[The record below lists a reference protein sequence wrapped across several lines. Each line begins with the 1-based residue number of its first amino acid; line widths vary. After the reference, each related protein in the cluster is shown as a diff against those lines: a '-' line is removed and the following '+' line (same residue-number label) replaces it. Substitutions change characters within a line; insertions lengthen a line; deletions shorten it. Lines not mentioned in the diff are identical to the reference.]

1 MTRIQVLDYGFGNV
15 RSMVHALS
23 QLGVDAQI
31 SADPDLA
38 MKADGLVI
46 PGVGAYGACMAGLRA
61 VGGDRIILDRLAQG
75 LPVLGVCI
83 GLQVMFQSGDEDGRS
98 EPGLGLIPGRV
109 TKLDADVVPHM
120 GWDHV
125 QAPQGTR
132 LLAGVQDQRFYFVHS
147 YAAMAAKGDDRS
159 VGAQPDLSLRVSALN
174 RTSNSQPRSAQS
186 VSDKISQGASF
197 GEPLVTWAT
206 YGRSRFVAAYEC
218 GPLSATQ
225 FHPEKSGQAGARLLT
240 NWVRTLSG
248 ASGLSCEKGE

>member
-1 MTRIQVLDYGFGNV
+1 MTRIQVFDYGFGNV

-23 QLGVDAQI
+23 QLGVDARI
-31 SADPDLA
+31 SADPELA

-61 VGGDRIILDRLAQG
+61 VGGDW
-75 LPVLGVCI
+75 
-83 GLQVMFQSGDEDGRS
+83 
-98 EPGLGLIPGRV
+98 V
-109 TKLDADVVPHM
+109 TKLDADVVPHR

-125 QAPQGTR
+125 QAPQETR

-147 YAAMAAKGDDRS
+147 YAAMAAQGEDYASGSQID
-159 VGAQPDLSLRVSALN
+159 PSLRVSAVD
-174 RTSNSQPRSAQS
+174 RKGEIRPGS
-186 VSDKISQGASF
+186 VQLESDKTSQGASF
-197 GEPLVTWAT
+197 SKPLVTWAD

-240 NWVRTLSG
+240 NWVRALPGS
-248 ASGLSCEKGE
+248 SMLPSEKGE

>member
-1 MTRIQVLDYGFGNV
+1 
-15 RSMVHALS
+15 
-23 QLGVDAQI
+23 
-31 SADPDLA
+31 
-38 MKADGLVI
+38 
-46 PGVGAYGACMAGLRA
+46 
-61 VGGDRIILDRLAQG
+61 
-75 LPVLGVCI
+75 
-83 GLQVMFQSGDEDGRS
+83 MFQFGDEDGRS

-125 QAPQGTR
+125 QAPQGTQ

-147 YAAMAAKGDDRS
+147 YAAMAVQGDDRAG
-159 VGAQPDLSLRVSALN
+159 VAQPDLALRVSALKEH
-174 RTSNSQPRSAQS
+174 SGSQPESNKT
-186 VSDKISQGASF
+186 SDGASF

-240 NWVRTLSG
+240 NWVRTLPG
-248 ASGLSCEKGE
+248 ASGLPSEKGE

>member
-31 SADPDLA
+31 SADPHLA

-83 GLQVMFQSGDEDGRS
+83 GLQIMFQFGDEDGRS

-109 TKLDADVVPHM
+109 TRLDADVVPHM

-147 YAAMAAKGDDRS
+147 YAAMAVQGDERAG
-159 VGAQPDLSLRVSALN
+159 VAHPDLSLRVSALN
-174 RTSNSQPRSAQS
+174 EHSDRQPGSTE
-186 VSDKISQGASF
+186 GALF

-240 NWVRTLSG
+240 NWVRTLPG
-248 ASGLSCEKGE
+248 ASGIPSEKGE

>member
-83 GLQVMFQSGDEDGRS
+83 GLQIMFQFGDEDGRS

-109 TKLDADVVPHM
+109 TRLDADVVPHM
-120 GWDHV
+120 GWDLV
-125 QAPQGTR
+125 QAPQGTQ

-147 YAAMAAKGDDRS
+147 YAAMAVQGDDRAG
-159 VGAQPDLSLRVSALN
+159 VAQPDLSLRVSALN
-174 RTSNSQPRSAQS
+174 EHSDRQPGSTE
-186 VSDKISQGASF
+186 GALF

-240 NWVRTLSG
+240 NWVRTLPG
-248 ASGLSCEKGE
+248 ASGIPSEKGE

>member
-61 VGGDRIILDRLAQG
+61 VGGDRIILDRLAEG

-83 GLQVMFQSGDEDGRS
+83 GLQIMFQFGDEDGRS

-109 TKLDADVVPHM
+109 TRLDADVVPHM

-147 YAAMAAKGDDRS
+147 YAAMAVQGDERAG
-159 VGAQPDLSLRVSALN
+159 VAQPDLSLRVSALN
-174 RTSNSQPRSAQS
+174 EHSDRQPGSTE
-186 VSDKISQGASF
+186 GASF

-240 NWVRTLSG
+240 NWVRTLPG
-248 ASGLSCEKGE
+248 ASGLPSEKGE

>member
-31 SADPDLA
+31 SADQDLG

-83 GLQVMFQSGDEDGRS
+83 GLQIMFQFGDEDGRS

-125 QAPQGTR
+125 QAPQGTQ

-147 YAAMAAKGDDRS
+147 YAAMAVQGDDRAG
-159 VGAQPDLSLRVSALN
+159 VAQPDLALRVSALKEQ
-174 RTSNSQPRSAQS
+174 SGSQPESG
-186 VSDKISQGASF
+186 KTSQGVTF

-218 GPLSATQ
+218 GPLSTTQ

-240 NWVRTLSG
+240 NWVRTLPG
-248 ASGLSCEKGE
+248 ASGLPSEKGE

>member
-83 GLQVMFQSGDEDGRS
+83 GLQIMFQFGDEDGRS

-109 TKLDADVVPHM
+109 TRLDADVVPHM

-147 YAAMAAKGDDRS
+147 YAAMAVQGDDRAG
-159 VGAQPDLSLRVSALN
+159 VAQPDLSLRVSALN
-174 RTSNSQPRSAQS
+174 EHSDRQPGSTE
-186 VSDKISQGASF
+186 GALF

-240 NWVRTLSG
+240 NWVRTLPW
-248 ASGLSCEKGE
+248 ASGIPSEKGE

>member
-83 GLQVMFQSGDEDGRS
+83 GLQIMFQFGDEDGRS

-109 TKLDADVVPHM
+109 TRLDADVVPHM

-147 YAAMAAKGDDRS
+147 YAAMAVQGDERAG
-159 VGAQPDLSLRVSALN
+159 VAQPDLSLRVSALN
-174 RTSNSQPRSAQS
+174 EHSDRQPGSTE
-186 VSDKISQGASF
+186 GALF

-240 NWVRTLSG
+240 NWVRTLPG
-248 ASGLSCEKGE
+248 ASGIPSEKGE

>member
-83 GLQVMFQSGDEDGRS
+83 GLQIMFQFGDEDGRS

-109 TKLDADVVPHM
+109 TRLDADVVPHM

-147 YAAMAAKGDDRS
+147 YAAMAVQGDDRAG
-159 VGAQPDLSLRVSALN
+159 VAQPDLSLRVSALN
-174 RTSNSQPRSAQS
+174 EHSDRQP
-186 VSDKISQGASF
+186 VSTEGASF

-240 NWVRTLSG
+240 NWVRTLPG
-248 ASGLSCEKGE
+248 ASGLPSEKGE

>member
-23 QLGVDAQI
+23 QLGVDVEL

-38 MKADGLVI
+38 MQVDGLVI

-61 VGGDRIILDRLAQG
+61 VSGDRVIRGRVARG
-75 LPVLGVCI
+75 LPVLGVCV

-109 TKLDADVVPHM
+109 SRLDADVVPHM
-120 GWDHV
+120 GWDQV
-125 QAPQGTR
+125 QVAQGSK
-132 LLAGVQDQRFYFVHS
+132 LLAGVEDQSFYFVHS
-147 YAAMAAKGDDRS
+147 YAAMAVLDTRAERGAEPDFPLRLPVLQEDREAESGAKS
-159 VGAQPDLSLRVSALN
+159 AKAPQDLTA
-174 RTSNSQPRSAQS
+174 
-186 VSDKISQGASF
+186 
-197 GEPLVTWAT
+197 GEPLVTWTA

-225 FHPEKSGQAGARLLT
+225 FHPEKSAQAGARLLT
-240 NWVRTLSG
+240 NWIRTLSG
-248 ASGLSCEKGE
+248 ASGLPSERGE

>member
-83 GLQVMFQSGDEDGRS
+83 GLQIMFQFGDEDGRS

-125 QAPQGTR
+125 QAPQGTQ
-132 LLAGVQDQRFYFVHS
+132 LLAGIQDQRFYFVHS
-147 YAAMAAKGDDRS
+147 YAAMAVQGGDRAG
-159 VGAQPDLSLRVSALN
+159 VAQPDLALRVSALKEQ
-174 RTSNSQPRSAQS
+174 SGSQPESG
-186 VSDKISQGASF
+186 KTSQGVTF

-240 NWVRTLSG
+240 NWVRTLPG
-248 ASGLSCEKGE
+248 VSGLPSEKGE

>member
-83 GLQVMFQSGDEDGRS
+83 GLQIMFQFGDEDGRS

-125 QAPQGTR
+125 QAPQGTQ

-147 YAAMAAKGDDRS
+147 YAAMAVQGDDRAG
-159 VGAQPDLSLRVSALN
+159 VAQPGLALRVSALKEQ
-174 RTSNSQPRSAQS
+174 SGSQPESGKT
-186 VSDKISQGASF
+186 SDGASF

-240 NWVRTLSG
+240 NWVRTLPG
-248 ASGLSCEKGE
+248 ASGLPSEKGE

>member
-31 SADPDLA
+31 SADQDLA

-83 GLQVMFQSGDEDGRS
+83 GLQIMFQFGDEDGRS

-125 QAPQGTR
+125 QAPQGTQ

-147 YAAMAAKGDDRS
+147 YAAMAVQGDDWA
-159 VGAQPDLSLRVSALN
+159 GETQHDLALRVSALKEQ
-174 RTSNSQPRSAQS
+174 SGSQPESG
-186 VSDKISQGASF
+186 KTSQGVTF

-206 YGRSRFVAAYEC
+206 YGRSSFVAAYEC

-240 NWVRTLSG
+240 NWVRTLPG
-248 ASGLSCEKGE
+248 ASGLPSEKGE

>member
-38 MKADGLVI
+38 MKADGLII

-83 GLQVMFQSGDEDGRS
+83 GLQIMFQFGDEDGRS

-109 TKLDADVVPHM
+109 TRLDADVVPHM

-132 LLAGVQDQRFYFVHS
+132 LLAGVQDQHFYFVHS
-147 YAAMAAKGDDRS
+147 YAAMAVQGDERAG
-159 VGAQPDLSLRVSALN
+159 VAQPDLSLRASALN
-174 RTSNSQPRSAQS
+174 EHSDRQPGSTE
-186 VSDKISQGASF
+186 GALF

-240 NWVRTLSG
+240 NWVRTLPG
-248 ASGLSCEKGE
+248 ASGIPSEKGE

>member
-83 GLQVMFQSGDEDGRS
+83 GLQIMFQFGDEDGRS

-109 TKLDADVVPHM
+109 TRLDADVVPHM

-125 QAPQGTR
+125 QAPQGTQ

-147 YAAMAAKGDDRS
+147 YAAMAVQGDDRAG
-159 VGAQPDLSLRVSALN
+159 VAQPDLSLRVSALN
-174 RTSNSQPRSAQS
+174 EYSDRQPGSTE
-186 VSDKISQGASF
+186 GALF

-240 NWVRTLSG
+240 NWVRTLPG
-248 ASGLSCEKGE
+248 ASGLPSEKGE

>member
-23 QLGVDAQI
+23 QLGVDARI

-61 VGGDRIILDRLAQG
+61 VGGDCIILDRLAQG

-83 GLQVMFQSGDEDGRS
+83 GLQIMFQFGDEDGRS

-109 TKLDADVVPHM
+109 TELDADVVPHM

-125 QAPQGTR
+125 QAPQGTQ

-147 YAAMAAKGDDRS
+147 YAAMAAQGDDRAS
-159 VGAQPDLSLRVSALN
+159 LAQPDLSLRVSVFN
-174 RTSNSQPRSAQS
+174 REGETRPGSVQPA
-186 VSDKISQGASF
+186 SDKTSQGTSF
-197 GEPLVTWAT
+197 GEPLLTWAT

-225 FHPEKSGQAGARLLT
+225 FHPEKSGQVGARLLT
-240 NWVRTLSG
+240 NWVRTLPG
-248 ASGLSCEKGE
+248 ASGRPCEKGE

>member
-83 GLQVMFQSGDEDGRS
+83 GLQIMFQFGDEDGRS

-109 TKLDADVVPHM
+109 TRLDADVVPHM

-132 LLAGVQDQRFYFVHS
+132 LLAGVQDHRFYFVHS
-147 YAAMAAKGDDRS
+147 YAAMAVQGDDRAG
-159 VGAQPDLSLRVSALN
+159 VAQPDLSLRVSALN
-174 RTSNSQPRSAQS
+174 EHSDRQPGSTE
-186 VSDKISQGASF
+186 GALF

-240 NWVRTLSG
+240 NWVRTLPG
-248 ASGLSCEKGE
+248 ASGIPSEKGE

>member
-23 QLGVDAQI
+23 QLGIDAQI

-46 PGVGAYGACMAGLRA
+46 PGVGAYGACMSGLRA

-83 GLQVMFQSGDEDGRS
+83 GLQIMFQFGDEDGCS

-125 QAPQGTR
+125 QAPQGTQ

-147 YAAMAAKGDDRS
+147 YAAMAVQGDDRAG
-159 VGAQPDLSLRVSALN
+159 VAQQDLALRVSALKEQ
-174 RTSNSQPRSAQS
+174 SGSQPESG
-186 VSDKISQGASF
+186 KTSQGVTF

-240 NWVRTLSG
+240 NWVRTLPG
-248 ASGLSCEKGE
+248 ASGLPSEKGE

>member
-83 GLQVMFQSGDEDGRS
+83 GLQVMFQFGDEDGHS

-147 YAAMAAKGDDRS
+147 YAAMAA
-159 VGAQPDLSLRVSALN
+159 QPDLSVRVSVLNEHSDSQPESN
-174 RTSNSQPRSAQS
+174 RTIQN
-186 VSDKISQGASF
+186 ASF

-206 YGRSRFVAAYEC
+206 FGRSRFVAAYEC

-240 NWVRTLSG
+240 NWVRTLPE
-248 ASGLSCEKGE
+248 ASGLPCEKGE

>member
-83 GLQVMFQSGDEDGRS
+83 GLQVMFQFGDEDGHS

-147 YAAMAAKGDDRS
+147 YAAMAA
-159 VGAQPDLSLRVSALN
+159 QPDLSVRVSALN
-174 RTSNSQPRSAQS
+174 KHSDSQTGS
-186 VSDKISQGASF
+186 VQPESDKTIQDASF

-240 NWVRTLSG
+240 NWVRTLPR
-248 ASGLSCEKGE
+248 ASGRPSEKGE

>member
-83 GLQVMFQSGDEDGRS
+83 GLQIMFQLGDEDGRS

-125 QAPQGTR
+125 QAPQGTQ
-132 LLAGVQDQRFYFVHS
+132 LLAGIQDQRFYFVHS
-147 YAAMAAKGDDRS
+147 YAAMAVQGDDRAG
-159 VGAQPDLSLRVSALN
+159 VAQPDLSLRVSALN
-174 RTSNSQPRSAQS
+174 EHGDRQPGSTE
-186 VSDKISQGASF
+186 GASF

-240 NWVRTLSG
+240 NWVRTLPG
-248 ASGLSCEKGE
+248 ASGIPSEKGE

>member
-83 GLQVMFQSGDEDGRS
+83 GLQIMFQFGDEDGRS

-109 TKLDADVVPHM
+109 TRLDADVVPHM

-147 YAAMAAKGDDRS
+147 YAAMAVQGDDRAG
-159 VGAQPDLSLRVSALN
+159 VAQPDLSLRVSALN
-174 RTSNSQPRSAQS
+174 EHSDRQPGSTE
-186 VSDKISQGASF
+186 GALF

-240 NWVRTLSG
+240 NWVRTLPG
-248 ASGLSCEKGE
+248 ASGISSEKGE